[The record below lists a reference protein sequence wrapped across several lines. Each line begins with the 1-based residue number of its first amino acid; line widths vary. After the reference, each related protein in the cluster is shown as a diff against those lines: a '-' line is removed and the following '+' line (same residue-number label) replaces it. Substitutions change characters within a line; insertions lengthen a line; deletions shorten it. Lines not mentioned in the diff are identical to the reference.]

1 MYLSHPK
8 IPSKPVKS
16 ALPVFGS
23 ISRSPRTPASSSLYS
38 ESSDGGSQGVQY
50 SDTFVSE
57 SGIPS
62 VGYQRKKTPR
72 KTMISFKE
80 NDVTETIET
89 EIPFTGRS
97 VTEMP
102 FTERNGKSHTER
114 ATTEI
119 ETCISENESEKF
131 VTVTERIPSL
141 SETKSSQSLYSNTF
155 ESDQSNLE
163 DEKSP
168 VVSSKSDQ
176 EQTKYDYSDT
186 FHSTENSSGQLF
198 SSKRDSRSFQAETD
212 ESDDSH
218 YSTFTEESLT
228 ESSTFRSLEES
239 VASASPTPESYTL
252 TFEEESE
259 LDREYSTDFEKSS
272 SLKTDYTDTFLPTD
286 SLEDSEKVRKEAE
299 IKKISQEAEEN
310 FVATMITHIKQ
321 QPMRETDISVL
332 IDKELE
338 GPEYEEL
345 DKHARKYIHK
355 KMKVLKKKLYTGDQ
369 DTPSPENVNQW
380 ESKKTWSISDYGVH
394 PCILDKLRLHNFIQD
409 MEKAANTE
417 IHDPKKCRECRAH
430 QSSLD
435 AAAAERN
442 FIRLKTREVRQRE
455 MEDAYHKHLVK
466 MDSINLIADIARSLP
481 RPTDDPENIE
491 DQLFKG
497 LNLSKSICNNRLSA
511 T

>member
-50 SDTFVSE
+50 SDTFVSD

-62 VGYQRKKTPR
+62 VGYQRKKTLR
-72 KTMISFKE
+72 KKTMISFKE

-102 FTERNGKSHTER
+102 FTERNDKSHTER

-119 ETCISENESEKF
+119 ETYISENESEKF

-218 YSTFTEESLT
+218 YSTFMEESLT

-259 LDREYSTDFEKSS
+259 LDRYRIS
-272 SLKTDYTDTFLPTD
+272 
-286 SLEDSEKVRKEAE
+286 
-299 IKKISQEAEEN
+299 IKKTQTNLLHSYL
-310 FVATMITHIKQ
+310 
-321 QPMRETDISVL
+321 VL
-332 IDKELE
+332 TNLE
-338 GPEYEEL
+338 
-345 DKHARKYIHK
+345 
-355 KMKVLKKKLYTGDQ
+355 
-369 DTPSPENVNQW
+369 W
-380 ESKKTWSISDYGVH
+380 
-394 PCILDKLRLHNFIQD
+394 LR
-409 MEKAANTE
+409 
-417 IHDPKKCRECRAH
+417 
-430 QSSLD
+430 
-435 AAAAERN
+435 
-442 FIRLKTREVRQRE
+442 
-455 MEDAYHKHLVK
+455 
-466 MDSINLIADIARSLP
+466 
-481 RPTDDPENIE
+481 
-491 DQLFKG
+491 
-497 LNLSKSICNNRLSA
+497 
-511 T
+511 

>member
-198 SSKRDSRSFQAETD
+198 SSKRDSRSFHAETD

-259 LDREYSTDFEKSS
+259 LDRYHISIKETNKS
-272 SLKTDYTDTFLPTD
+272 L
-286 SLEDSEKVRKEAE
+286 A
-299 IKKISQEAEEN
+299 
-310 FVATMITHIKQ
+310 
-321 QPMRETDISVL
+321 
-332 IDKELE
+332 
-338 GPEYEEL
+338 
-345 DKHARKYIHK
+345 
-355 KMKVLKKKLYTGDQ
+355 
-369 DTPSPENVNQW
+369 
-380 ESKKTWSISDYGVH
+380 
-394 PCILDKLRLHNFIQD
+394 
-409 MEKAANTE
+409 
-417 IHDPKKCRECRAH
+417 
-430 QSSLD
+430 
-435 AAAAERN
+435 
-442 FIRLKTREVRQRE
+442 
-455 MEDAYHKHLVK
+455 
-466 MDSINLIADIARSLP
+466 
-481 RPTDDPENIE
+481 
-491 DQLFKG
+491 
-497 LNLSKSICNNRLSA
+497 
-511 T
+511 

>member
-8 IPSKPVKS
+8 TPPKPMKS

-62 VGYQRKKTPR
+62 VAYQRKKTPR
-72 KTMISFKE
+72 KTQISFKE
-80 NDVTETIET
+80 YDVTETIET

-102 FTERNGKSHTER
+102 FTERNGKSYRER
-114 ATTEI
+114 ATAEF

-141 SETKSSQSLYSNTF
+141 SETKSSQTSYSNRF
-155 ESDQSNLE
+155 ESDQSDLE
-163 DEKSP
+163 DEKSQIISP
-168 VVSSKSDQ
+168 KSDQ
-176 EQTKYDYSDT
+176 DLTRYDYSDT
-186 FHSTENSSGQLF
+186 FHSTEHSSGQLF
-198 SSKRDSRSFQAETD
+198 SSKRDSRSFQTEAD
-212 ESDDSH
+212 RSDDS
-218 YSTFTEESLT
+218 YYTFTEESLT
-228 ESSTFRSLEES
+228 QSSTFRSLEES

-286 SLEDSEKVRKEAE
+286 SLEDSEKIRKEAE
-299 IKKISQEAEEN
+299 IRKISQEAEEN

-355 KMKVLKKKLYTGDQ
+355 KIKVLKKKLYTGEQ
-369 DTPSPENVNQW
+369 VTSSPENVNQW
-380 ESKKTWSISDYGVH
+380 ESKKTWRISDYGVH

-409 MEKAANTE
+409 MEKAAKTE